1 MRGRSVHG
9 SDHGLVAS
17 LRTAEALLLWTN
29 LLERQSIAAHEIFND
44 PFGKRCTS
52 QFSPASATLR
62 GLSQRAPYPDTLP
75 R

>member
-1 MRGRSVHG
+1 MEAIMDWWIHF
-9 SDHGLVAS
+9 
-17 LRTAEALLLWTN
+17 RTSEALLEWTN
-29 LLERQSIAAHEIFND
+29 LLERQSIAAHEIFNASMI
-44 PFGKRCTS
+44 PLRKWCTS